1 MSPSFHIVP
10 SALLIVA
17 DHSFFLWDQ
26 QLSDNAFLST
36 LNHYQGSFHCEAV
49 KEAVGLAYDQFLKQ
63 KKAPREIELSFEL
76 QLKEIV
82 MNHRLCMLVP
92 LLYSSV

>member
-10 SALLIVA
+10 SALLIVT

-26 QLSDNAFLST
+26 RLSGNIFLSA
-36 LNHYQGSFHCEAV
+36 LNHYEGSSHCEAV
-49 KEAVGLAYDQFLKQ
+49 RQAVGLAYDQLSKQ

-82 MNHRLCMLVP
+82 MNHRLCKLIP

>member
-1 MSPSFHIVP
+1 MVP
-10 SALLIVA
+10 SAIVIVA

-26 QLSDNAFLST
+26 RLSDNVILSA
-36 LNHYQGSFHCEAV
+36 LNHYQESSHCDAV
-49 KEAVGLAYDQFLKQ
+49 KEAVGLAYDQTFGQNKD
-63 KKAPREIELSFEL
+63 PRDTKSSFEL